1 MKFFVPM
8 SLVSINY
15 SETIS
20 FLRVPLLAEGAP
32 PFNNCLMSIKYEL
45 DYGAGGKF
53 FLQGKFYSKYLNSI
67 VHCKNS
73 FGINSNYLS
82 L

>member
-1 MKFFVPM
+1 MIF
-8 SLVSINY
+8 VSIIY
-15 SETIS
+15 SDTIS
-20 FLRVPLLAEGAP
+20 FLGVPLLAEGAP
-32 PFNNCLMSIKYEL
+32 PFNDYLISIKYEL
-45 DYGAGGKF
+45 DYGVGGKLL
-53 FLQGKFYSKYLNSI
+53 LQGTFYSMYLNSF